1 MQIATV
7 SKRMS
12 LLNDLVDVPQAIDFV
27 DQQAVR
33 PLRKDDGEKENA
45 AFGTNV
51 SRHDASYCNLS
62 VVSKMVG
69 TLRFAHPT
77 KCRAMTVR
85 TAYFFPTFSHSH
97 CATAS
102 GELVASLPAARRLAS
117 RIVAM
122 SILPSSGA
130 SALRKPSSLARF
142 GASSTIAS

>member
-1 MQIATV
+1 
-7 SKRMS
+7 MS
-12 LLNDLVDVPQAIDFV
+12 LLNGFVDVPKTIDLVDQE
-27 DQQAVR
+27 AVG
-33 PLRKDDGEKENA
+33 PLRENDGEKEST
-45 AFGTNV
+45 AFGANV
-51 SRHDASYCNLS
+51 LRHDVSYCNL
-62 VVSKMVG
+62 KWFQG
-69 TLRFAHPT
+69 WWARFALPTLR
-77 KCRAMTVR
+77 VR
-85 TAYFFPTFSHSH
+85 NDGEGARQAAYFFPTFSHSH